1 MPLISS
7 SSASTPDTS
16 VARTSPSSA
25 TLAATPT
32 AQLTP
37 NISYFDDFV
46 SGASA
51 QALYDQLLQELE
63 FKAESYVF
71 NGVEVLSKRRVS
83 YHSEHSYA
91 YSNQAYAGKA
101 WTPTLTLLRQMILE
115 KTGHDFNAVLC
126 NYYENGQA
134 AMGWHSD
141 SEKELGP
148 DPVIASLSFGQTRK
162 FAFRPRRT
170 FADKNPK
177 KVCEYLLGQGDLLV
191 MEQGTQPHFE
201 HALLVEKNAPAAR
214 MNLTFRKIIV

>member
-7 SSASTPDTS
+7 ASASTPDTPS
-16 VARTSPSSA
+16 ARTSAPSAPLSA
-25 TLAATPT
+25 TPATP
-32 AQLTP
+32 LTP
-37 NISYFDDFV
+37 NVTYLGDFLT
-46 SGASA
+46 GDAA
-51 QALYDQLLQELE
+51 QDLYEKLLAEIE

-83 YHSEHSYA
+83 YHSEHAYA
-91 YSNQAYAGKA
+91 YSNQAYAGKD

-115 KTGHDFNAVLC
+115 KTGHEFNAVLC
-126 NYYENGQA
+126 NFYENGQA

-141 SEKELGP
+141 SERELGP
-148 DPVIASLSFGQTRK
+148 DPVIASVSFGQKRK

-191 MEQGTQPHFE
+191 MEKGTQPAFE
-201 HALLVEKNAPAAR
+201 HALLAEKSATEPR
-214 MNLTFRKIIV
+214 MNLTFRKILA